1 MSSTTSLSKSAATA
15 TSISTSTPTCIR
27 VTPDK
32 NGYVPEWACDSNYM
46 YYPSF
51 AAAIVFSVAFGI
63 CLFIHIFQAFH
74 YSKKKLCWVLVM
86 GVAWEF
92 ASFSLRSAG
101 TRNQQSVPLAF
112 ASQILVLLAP
122 MWINAFVYM
131 VLGRMIYFFTPS
143 QQVFRIKGIKIA
155 KIFVWLDILSFL
167 TQVGGGVMIQPSASY
182 KSQML
187 GIHIYMGGIGFQEL
201 CILLFT
207 AIAIRFAI
215 IMRQHER
222 THGITSSTQ
231 ILDGKPHNW
240 RTLLYV
246 LFAALV
252 LITIRIIFRMV
263 EFASGLDAD
272 KNPIPYH
279 EAYFMAL
286 DALPMLIAG
295 ILFNVVHPGR
305 VLRGEGSE
313 FPKGPS
319 RKEKKEAKRIK
330 KEGKAIAKEMEKAAK
345 AERKSAKKGEK
356 VIGNEQVDV
365 V

>member
-1 MSSTTSLSKSAATA
+1 MSSTTSFPSSTA
-15 TSISTSTPTCIR
+15 TSTSTSTPSCIH

-51 AAAIVFSVAFGI
+51 AAAIIFSVAFG
-63 CLFIHIFQAFH
+63 LSFFLHIFQAIH

-86 GVAWEF
+86 GISWEF
-92 ASFSLRSAG
+92 ASFSLRAAG
-101 TRNQQSVPLAF
+101 SRNQQNTPLAF
-112 ASQILVLLAP
+112 SSQILVLLAP
-122 MWINAFVYM
+122 MWVNAFVYM
-131 VLGRMIYFFTPS
+131 VLGRMIYFFTPA

-155 KIFVWLDILSFL
+155 KIFVWLDVLSFL
-167 TQVGGGVMIQPSASY
+167 TQVGGGVLIEPSN
-182 KSQML
+182 SQKTQMM

-207 AIAIRFAI
+207 AIAVRFAI
-215 IMRQHER
+215 IMRRLER
-222 THGITSSTQ
+222 SQGVMSSEQ

-246 LFAALV
+246 LFAALA
-252 LITIRIIFRMV
+252 LITVRIIFRMV

-272 KNPIPYH
+272 KNPIPFH

-286 DALPMLIAG
+286 DALPMFVAG
-295 ILFNVVHPGR
+295 VLFNIVHPGR

-313 FPKGPS
+313 FPKGLS
-319 RKEKKEAKRIK
+319 RKEKKEVKRVK
-330 KEGKAIAKEMEKAAK
+330 KEGKRLAREEKKAA
-345 AERKSAKKGEK
+345 RRGEK
-356 VIGNEQVDV
+356 GVGGERVDMV
-365 V
+365 

>member
-1 MSSTTSLSKSAATA
+1 MSFTSSLPSSTA
-15 TSISTSTPTCIR
+15 TSASTSTPTCIR
-27 VTPDK
+27 VKPDK

-51 AAAIVFSVAFGI
+51 TAAIVFSVAFGV
-63 CLFIHIFQAFH
+63 CLLVHIFQAFH
-74 YSKKKLCWVLVM
+74 YSKKKLCWVLIM

-92 ASFSLRSAG
+92 ASFSIRAAG
-101 TRNQQSVPLAF
+101 TRHQQITALAF

-131 VLGRMIYFFTPS
+131 VLGRMIYFFTPE
-143 QQVFRIKGIKIA
+143 QQVFHIKGIKIA
-155 KIFVWLDILSFL
+155 KIFVWLDVLSFL
-167 TQVGGGVMIQPSASY
+167 TQVGGGVMIEPSSSY
-182 KSQML
+182 KTQML

-201 CILLFT
+201 CILLFA
-207 AIAIRFAI
+207 AIALHFAI
-215 IMRQHER
+215 TMRQHER
-222 THGITSSTQ
+222 SRGITSSTQ
-231 ILDGKPHNW
+231 ILDDKPHNW

-330 KEGKAIAKEMEKAAK
+330 KEAKVIAKEEKKAAT
-345 AERKSAKKGEK
+345 RGEK
-356 VIGNEQVDV
+356 EVGRERVEMV
-365 V
+365 SLV

>member
-1 MSSTTSLSKSAATA
+1 MSSTTSFPSSTA

-32 NGYVPEWACDSNYM
+32 NGYVPEWACDSNYS

-74 YSKKKLCWVLVM
+74 YSKKKLCWVLIM
-86 GVAWEF
+86 GIAWEF

-101 TRNQQSVPLAF
+101 TRHQQSVPLAF
-112 ASQILVLLAP
+112 SSQILVLLAP
-122 MWINAFVYM
+122 MWVNAFVYM
-131 VLGRMIYFFTPS
+131 VLGRMIYFFTPA

-207 AIAIRFAI
+207 VIAIRFAI
-215 IMRQHER
+215 VMRKHER
-222 THGITSSTQ
+222 SQGITSSTQ

-286 DALPMLIAG
+286 DALPMLVSG

-330 KEGKAIAKEMEKAAK
+330 KEGKMIAKEEKKAAK
-345 AERKSAKKGEK
+345 AERKSAKRVKRES
-356 VIGNEQVDV
+356 V
-365 V
+365 VSRWIWFD